1 MCNAMCCRNIVES
14 IASKQAASPSFLP
27 LLFLFLLLLISSR
40 CFLCCVVRIRERE
53 RCACLRLR
61 RRRCR
66 RFASPVVFRW
76 TNYGWSATWLLY
88 CAGRRESLS
97 KNEMKWRRLPA
108 AYTMALK
115 GDNRRRFV
123 LDLSGSICSCSNK
136 KLIFDPTCNA
146 NIMHAL
152 VHIVRS

>member
-1 MCNAMCCRNIVES
+1 MQCVAETLLNLLQ
-14 IASKQAASPSFLP
+14 ASKQPPPPSFL
-27 LLFLFLLLLISSR
+27 FFSS
-40 CFLCCVVRIRERE
+40 FSSSSFPAGASCVVLYVRERE
-53 RCACLRLR
+53 RCAWRRL
-61 RRRCR
+61 RRCR
-66 RFASPVVFRW
+66 RFASTVVFRW